1 MSRAGVDLHDR
12 APKSAPEEL
21 QAVEA
26 HRTGLCILAVRQ
38 EGPTIQHTGKVGFRI
53 FSGVSRP
60 DASLVQQFTE
70 LASSNLAD
78 AMGRFHFCDP
88 GIRMRTGLPLYGVA
102 VTVMARPADNLMV
115 HKAMEVARPG
125 DIIVVNTSGNTT
137 SAVFGELMGNSAVAA
152 RLGGLVVDGAIR
164 DVSALT
170 DLGFPVFS
178 RSVSAG
184 GCDKD
189 GPGEINVPI
198 ACGNTVVMPGDI
210 IVGDQ
215 DGVVIVPRED
225 AEQVLVLVRA
235 LKDREAKRVAEIR
248 SGLVFKAEIND
259 TLRTKGVV

>member
-1 MSRAGVDLHDR
+1 
-12 APKSAPEEL
+12 
-21 QAVEA
+21 
-26 HRTGLCILAVRQ
+26 LCILSARQ
-38 EGPTIQHTGKVGFRI
+38 EETIQHTGKIGFRI
-53 FSGVSRP
+53 FDDCTRP
-60 DASLVQQFTE
+60 DPALVQQFSG

-88 GIRMRTGLPLYGVA
+88 GIRMRTGLPVCGIA

-137 SAVFGELMGNSAVAA
+137 SAVFGELMGTTAVAA
-152 RLGGLVVDGAIR
+152 RLGGLVVDGAVR
-164 DVSALT
+164 DVDALA
-170 DLGFPVFS
+170 DLHFPVFS

-198 ACGNTVVMPGDI
+198 SCGNTVVMPGDI
-210 IVGDQ
+210 VVGDQ

-225 AEQVLVLVRA
+225 AEHVLRLVRA
-235 LKDREAKRVAEIR
+235 LKERESNRIAEIH
-248 SGLVFKAEIND
+248 SGVVFKAEIDD
-259 TLRTKGVV
+259 TLRTKGVI